1 MAAEK
6 QKTSYKMKSFL
17 NFIRKNGLY
26 AFINLFGLTVSL
38 AFVLLLAVFV
48 SRQLTTDSFQENADR
63 IYLYANEN
71 FIGSAYYLQKHL
83 LDHFPEVEKA
93 TSYLS
98 ASGMSGLGEL
108 TVAGSTTAVTAQ
120 TSYADS
126 SFFDMFSFPLLS
138 GSVEAWKASDRSAV
152 ISRSFADAHFPGR
165 DPVGQTL
172 TYNVLGEDEGY
183 TFTIAAVMED
193 IDHSVIKYCD
203 VMCRAD
209 FMTELNS
216 ANDEEMSNTGMFD
229 TFIMTWPNS
238 DIQAKIPEIRE
249 YLGEVWWSYSE
260 NMVDKVFFIPLRDVY
275 FFDESQS
282 ITGNINQG
290 DSQLVRILL
299 AACIILLLFA
309 VLNYINLTVAQSGR
323 RAKEM
328 AARRLLGE
336 SRAGVIWRMIAEA
349 TAFAAVSTVLAVL
362 IAEALAPYASR
373 LLGYDFSVLAE
384 MTLPIA
390 LLIVIG
396 IALIGFLSG
405 IIPALTISRAK
416 PIDIVRGSFNLQIR
430 SWFGKALIVIQQVVA
445 VAMIAVSLMMFFQ
458 IRAMIHAP
466 LGYNTEDILDVSS
479 EVFTS
484 GAQIRE
490 FRDAVEALPFVEA
503 VGFGEGTPL
512 YGTNNYTRYYQGG
525 LLGFQLIRGDAEYFD
540 ILGLR
545 LKSDNNLADKSAWY
559 WNEYAFKEA
568 GLPETA
574 TECTFGNEKVGYYT
588 DPIAGV
594 YYDFKIRPLLYDQ
607 SAALIYRYDV
617 YPENR
622 TPWNV
627 IIKIAGD
634 HAAAFDRIAGV
645 YSRLHPDGAFDASFI
660 EDQIADTFS
669 KYTQLQKIIIIF
681 TVIAIFVSSLGLFAM
696 STYYIRARSRNIAV
710 EKVFGADKGL
720 ILRQI
725 ASSYLLLSLIAFVVS
740 VPVSWLLTDAWL
752 SQFSYTAAPW
762 LQWVLILASG
772 VLSCAIAF
780 LTILYQSIVAINTAP
795 VIALRKED

>member
-1 MAAEK
+1 
-6 QKTSYKMKSFL
+6 MKSFL

-63 IYLYANEN
+63 IYIYANEN

-98 ASGMSGLGEL
+98 GSGITGLGEL
-108 TVAGSTTAVTAQ
+108 HIAGNDAAIPAQ

-126 SFFDMFSFPLLS
+126 SFFDIFSFRLLS

-152 ISRSFADAHFPGR
+152 ISRRFADTYFPDK
-165 DPVGQTL
+165 DPVGQAL
-172 TYNVLGEDEGY
+172 TYSIVGDGDY
-183 TFTIAAVMED
+183 TFTVAGVMED

-209 FMTELNS
+209 IMAELNG
-216 ANDEEMSNTGMFD
+216 ANNEEMSNTGRFD

-238 DIQAKIPEIRE
+238 NIQAKIPEIRD
-249 YLGEVWWSYSE
+249 YLGKVWWAYSE

-299 AACIILLLFA
+299 AACIILMLFA

-328 AARRLLGE
+328 ATRRLLGE

-384 MTLPIA
+384 ITLPIA

-545 LKSDNNLADKSAWY
+545 LKSDNHLADKSAWY

-574 TECTFGNEKVGYYT
+574 AECTFGNEKYGYET
-588 DPIAGV
+588 EPVAGV

-607 SAALIYRYDV
+607 SAAQIYRYDV

-634 HAAAFDRIAGV
+634 HAAAYDRIAEV
-645 YSRLHPDGAFDASFI
+645 YSRIRPDGAFDASYI
-660 EDQIADTFS
+660 EDQIEATFTQ
-669 KYTQLQKIIIIF
+669 YIQLQKIIIIF

-752 SQFSYTAAPW
+752 SQFSYSTGAW
-762 LQWVLILASG
+762 LQWLLILASG
-772 VLSCAIAF
+772 VLSCAVAF
-780 LTILYQSIVAINTAP
+780 LTVLYQSIVAINTNP

>member
-1 MAAEK
+1 
-6 QKTSYKMKSFL
+6 MKSFL

-48 SRQLTTDSFQENADR
+48 SRQLTTDAFQKNADR

-238 DIQAKIPEIRE
+238 DIQAKIPEIRD
-249 YLGEVWWSYSE
+249 YLGEVWWAYSE

-275 FFDESQS
+275 FFDESES

-299 AACIILLLFA
+299 VACIILMLFA

-328 AARRLLGE
+328 ATRRLLGE

-384 MTLPIA
+384 ITLPIV

-466 LGYNTEDILDVSS
+466 LGYNTVDILDVSS

-512 YGTNNYTRYYQGG
+512 FGTDNYTRYYQGG
-525 LLGFQLIRGDAEYFD
+525 LLGFQLIRGDAEYFE

-545 LKSDNNLADKSAWY
+545 LKSDNHLADRNVWY

-574 TECTFGNEKVGYYT
+574 AECTFGHEKYGYET
-588 DPIAGV
+588 EPIAGV

-607 SAALIYRYDV
+607 SAAQIYRYDV
-617 YPENR
+617 YPESR

-627 IIKIAGD
+627 LIKITGD
-634 HAAAFDRIAGV
+634 HAAAYDRIAEV
-645 YSRLHPDGAFDASFI
+645 YSRIRPDGAFGASYI
-660 EDQIADTFS
+660 EDQIESTFI
-669 KYTQLQKIIIIF
+669 KYIQLQKIIIIF

-725 ASSYLLLSLIAFVVS
+725 SSSYLLLSLIAFVVS

>member
-1 MAAEK
+1 MTAEK

-48 SRQLTTDSFQENADR
+48 SRQLTTDAFQKNADR

-71 FIGSAYYLQKHL
+71 FIGSAYYFQKHM

-108 TVAGSTTAVTAQ
+108 TIAGSSTAVTAQ

-216 ANDEEMSNTGMFD
+216 ANDEEMRNTGMFD

-238 DIQAKIPEIRE
+238 DIQAKIPEIRD

-299 AACIILLLFA
+299 AACIILMLFA

-328 AARRLLGE
+328 ATRRLLGE

-384 MTLPIA
+384 IT
-390 LLIVIG
+390 
-396 IALIGFLSG
+396 
-405 IIPALTISRAK
+405 AK

-512 YGTNNYTRYYQGG
+512 YGTNNSTRYYQGG

-588 DPIAGV
+588 GPIAGV

-617 YPENR
+617 YPGNR
-622 TPWNV
+622 TPWN
-627 IIKIAGD
+627 ILIKITGD

-762 LQWVLILASG
+762 LQWVLILSSG

-780 LTILYQSIVAINTAP
+780 LTILYQSIVAINTPP

>member
-1 MAAEK
+1 
-6 QKTSYKMKSFL
+6 
-17 NFIRKNGLY
+17 
-26 AFINLFGLTVSL
+26 
-38 AFVLLLAVFV
+38 
-48 SRQLTTDSFQENADR
+48 
-63 IYLYANEN
+63 
-71 FIGSAYYLQKHL
+71 
-83 LDHFPEVEKA
+83 
-93 TSYLS
+93 
-98 ASGMSGLGEL
+98 
-108 TVAGSTTAVTAQ
+108 
-120 TSYADS
+120 
-126 SFFDMFSFPLLS
+126 
-138 GSVEAWKASDRSAV
+138 
-152 ISRSFADAHFPGR
+152 
-165 DPVGQTL
+165 
-172 TYNVLGEDEGY
+172 
-183 TFTIAAVMED
+183 
-193 IDHSVIKYCD
+193 
-203 VMCRAD
+203 
-209 FMTELNS
+209 MTELNS

-238 DIQAKIPEIRE
+238 DIQAKIPENRE

-260 NMVDKVFFIPLRDVY
+260 NMVDKVFFVPLRDVY

-299 AACIILLLFA
+299 AACIILMLFA

-328 AARRLLGE
+328 ATRRLLGE

-512 YGTNNYTRYYQGG
+512 FGTDNYTRYYQGG
-525 LLGFQLIRGDAEYFD
+525 LLGFQLIRGDAEYFE

-545 LKSDNNLADKSAWY
+545 LKSDNHLADRNAWY

-574 TECTFGNEKVGYYT
+574 AECTFGHEKYGYET
-588 DPIAGV
+588 EPIAGV

-607 SAALIYRYDV
+607 SAAQIYRYDV
-617 YPENR
+617 YPESR

-627 IIKIAGD
+627 LIKITGD
-634 HAAAFDRIAGV
+634 HAAAYDRIAEV
-645 YSRLHPDGAFDASFI
+645 YSRIRPDGAFGASYI
-660 EDQIADTFS
+660 EDQIESTFI
-669 KYTQLQKIIIIF
+669 KYIQLQKIIIIF

-725 ASSYLLLSLIAFVVS
+725 SSSYLLLSLIAFVVS

>member
-1 MAAEK
+1 M
-6 QKTSYKMKSFL
+6 
-17 NFIRKNGLY
+17 
-26 AFINLFGLTVSL
+26 
-38 AFVLLLAVFV
+38 
-48 SRQLTTDSFQENADR
+48 
-63 IYLYANEN
+63 
-71 FIGSAYYLQKHL
+71 
-83 LDHFPEVEKA
+83 EKA

-108 TVAGSTTAVTAQ
+108 TIGGSSTAVPAQ

-172 TYNVLGEDEGY
+172 TYNVLGDDEGY
-183 TFTIAAVMED
+183 TFTVAGVMED
-193 IDHSVIKYCD
+193 IDHSVIRYCD

-209 FMTELNS
+209 FMTELNK

-238 DIQAKIPEIRE
+238 DIQAKIPEIRD
-249 YLGEVWWSYSE
+249 YLGEVWWAYSE

-282 ITGNINQG
+282 FTGNINQG

-299 AACIILLLFA
+299 AACIILMLFA

-328 AARRLLGE
+328 ATRRLLGE
-336 SRAGVIWRMIAEA
+336 SRVGVIWRMIAEA

-384 MTLPIA
+384 ITLPIA

-458 IRAMIHAP
+458 IRAMIYAP
-466 LGYNTEDILDVSS
+466 LGYNTEDIVDVSS

-512 YGTNNYTRYYQGG
+512 FGTDNYTRYYQGG
-525 LLGFQLIRGDAEYFD
+525 LLGFQLIRGDAEYFE

-545 LKSDNNLADKSAWY
+545 LKSDNHLADRNAWY

-574 TECTFGNEKVGYYT
+574 AECTFGHEKYGYET
-588 DPIAGV
+588 EPIAGV

-607 SAALIYRYDV
+607 SAAQIYRYDV
-617 YPENR
+617 YPESR

-627 IIKIAGD
+627 LIKITGD
-634 HAAAFDRIAGV
+634 HAAAYDRIAEV
-645 YSRLHPDGAFDASFI
+645 YSRIRPDGAFGASYI
-660 EDQIADTFS
+660 EDQIESTFI
-669 KYTQLQKIIIIF
+669 KYIQLQKIIIIF

-725 ASSYLLLSLIAFVVS
+725 SSSYLLLSLIAFVVS

>member
-1 MAAEK
+1 
-6 QKTSYKMKSFL
+6 
-17 NFIRKNGLY
+17 
-26 AFINLFGLTVSL
+26 
-38 AFVLLLAVFV
+38 
-48 SRQLTTDSFQENADR
+48 
-63 IYLYANEN
+63 
-71 FIGSAYYLQKHL
+71 
-83 LDHFPEVEKA
+83 
-93 TSYLS
+93 
-98 ASGMSGLGEL
+98 
-108 TVAGSTTAVTAQ
+108 
-120 TSYADS
+120 
-126 SFFDMFSFPLLS
+126 MFSFPLLS

-172 TYNVLGEDEGY
+172 TYNVMGLDEGY

-238 DIQAKIPEIRE
+238 DIQAKIPEIRD
-249 YLGEVWWSYSE
+249 YLGEVWWAYSE

-282 ITGNINQG
+282 FTGNINQG

-299 AACIILLLFA
+299 AACIILMLFA

-328 AARRLLGE
+328 ATRRLLGE

-349 TAFAAVSTVLAVL
+349 TVFAAVSTVLAVL

-384 MTLPIA
+384 ITLPIA

-466 LGYNTEDILDVSS
+466 LGYNTEDIVDVSS

-484 GAQIRE
+484 GAQMRE
-490 FRDAVEALPFVEA
+490 FRDAVEALPFVES

-512 YGTNNYTRYYQGG
+512 YGTDNYTQYYQGG

-607 SAALIYRYDV
+607 SAAQIYRYDV
-617 YPENR
+617 YPESR

-627 IIKIAGD
+627 LIKITGD
-634 HAAAFDRIAGV
+634 HAAAYDRIAEV
-645 YSRLHPDGAFDASFI
+645 YSRIRPDGAFGASYI
-660 EDQIADTFS
+660 EDQIESTFI
-669 KYTQLQKIIIIF
+669 KYIQLQKIIIIF

-725 ASSYLLLSLIAFVVS
+725 SSSYLLLSLIAFVVS